1 MEFKISSED
10 EEVLE
15 ETQGNPET
23 RMDGVDSVEYGRMK
37 QESAEEENTDAH
49 KRFMEEEPLVIKQ
62 ADIPKRESLGGNI
75 LTDRKSVNVFMI
87 ISAGLLLVA
96 LFLPYMKISL
106 YVPDGLTQEVAQ
118 VAGESQEDK
127 QIYTEAVRLLGT
139 SISLYGV
146 ILLGCAIAQI
156 VFAVLKKN
164 RFMKIGSAVVVVI
177 IVRLVFRYFL
187 TDTMTTGLVKMQ
199 VASGFTLLIISGIAM
214 LISAFYRDFIGKP
227 NVNED

>member
-62 ADIPKRESLGGNI
+62 TDIPKRESLGGNI

-146 ILLGCAIAQI
+146 TLLGCAIAQI
-156 VFAVLKKN
+156 VFAVL
-164 RFMKIGSAVVVVI
+164 MKIGSAVVVVI

>member
-1 MEFKISSED
+1 
-10 EEVLE
+10 
-15 ETQGNPET
+15 
-23 RMDGVDSVEYGRMK
+23 MDGVDSVEYGRMK

-62 ADIPKRESLGGNI
+62 TDIPKRESLGGNI

-177 IVRLVFRYFL
+177 IARLVFRYFL

-199 VASGFTLLIISGIAM
+199 AASGFTLLIISGIAM

>member
-15 ETQGNPET
+15 ETQGNSET

-62 ADIPKRESLGGNI
+62 TDIPKRESLGGNI

-146 ILLGCAIAQI
+146 TLLGCAIAQI

>member
-1 MEFKISSED
+1 
-10 EEVLE
+10 
-15 ETQGNPET
+15 
-23 RMDGVDSVEYGRMK
+23 MDGVDSVEYGRMK

-62 ADIPKRESLGGNI
+62 TDIPKRESLGGNI

-106 YVPDGLTQEVAQ
+106 NVPDGLTQE
-118 VAGESQEDK
+118 E
-127 QIYTEAVRLLGT
+127 VRLLGT

-164 RFMKIGSAVVVVI
+164 RFMKIGSAVVVVLI
-177 IVRLVFRYFL
+177 ARLVFRYFL
-187 TDTMTTGLVKMQ
+187 TDTMATGLVKMQ

>member
-37 QESAEEENTDAH
+37 QESTEEENTDAH
-49 KRFMEEEPLVIKQ
+49 KMVMEEEPLVIKQ
-62 ADIPKRESLGGNI
+62 TDIPKRESLGGNI
-75 LTDRKSVNVFMI
+75 LADRKSVNVFMI
-87 ISAGLLLVA
+87 ISAGVLLVA

>member
-62 ADIPKRESLGGNI
+62 TDIPKRECLGGNI

-87 ISAGLLLVA
+87 ISAGVLLVA

-127 QIYTEAVRLLGT
+127 QIYTEEVRLLGT

-177 IVRLVFRYFL
+177 IARLVFRYFM

-199 VASGFTLLIISGIAM
+199 AASGFTLLIISGIAM